1 MEVKLNTIQP
11 HFSILLFLKLSLT
24 SAIVPEW
31 EITNLNGVK
40 AYFDFVGTT
49 RIIDGY
55 IKIVTP
61 VDLERIISLTASII
75 HGTDKYDDVFNNSDS
90 IGVLKESQR
99 NLIEI
104 FNEFEGLKEEPNS
117 KYKVLAGSISP
128 EEVNVIES
136 KINHSP
142 YAPKNISSDEIKLMR
157 PEVEIHAAALLS
169 TIKKLSKNSLDNE
182 FLLQNF
188 TNQSKLFKN
197 DITKFIN
204 AKRDGI
210 TINPSELISILREAF
225 RKTDLLFP
233 PVFENFDKLNGL
245 LEHSIYFVGKSL
257 RFVTKLPLVKK
268 LVLKTFNVVKP
279 IPFKSGSEWRIF
291 KISENFLTITE
302 NNMEYSV
309 VFDPR
314 SKCKLF
320 NEIFLC
326 HNIPLNSTQNAM
338 NCALNLYLNVSESPC
353 KVARIKE
360 KNVEV
365 FHKLDNN
372 RFIYAFT
379 NGASYKFKC
388 GENQRKGVL
397 NDVGLLQKPENC
409 SLQAGSFE
417 IKNGNVM
424 AVIVGNT
431 KSEMC
436 VNCTYILENST
447 ITKNLRQL
455 ENLSDTDLHNREV
468 DYDTISDEANES
480 KSSTSGWSIFI
491 FILIVI
497 VGLGTPLMLE
507 QKSTAIC
514 IIIVNINLYIFYM
527 IF

>member
-1 MEVKLNTIQP
+1 M
-11 HFSILLFLKLSLT
+11 FLKLSLT
-24 SAIVPEW
+24 TARSALEW

-40 AYFDFVGTT
+40 AYFDFIATT

-75 HGTDKYDDVFNNSDS
+75 HGTDKYADVFNNSDS
-90 IGVLKESQR
+90 IEVLKESQR

-104 FNEFEGLKEEPNS
+104 FNEFEGLKEEPNL
-117 KYKVLAGSISP
+117 KYKVIAGSITQ

-142 YAPKNISSDEIKLMR
+142 YAPKNISTDEIKLMR
-157 PEVEIHAAALLS
+157 PQIEVHATALLA
-169 TIKKLSKNSLDNE
+169 TIKKLSVNSLDNE
-182 FLLQNF
+182 ILLQNF
-188 TNQSKLFKN
+188 TNQSKHFKG
-197 DITKFIN
+197 DIVKFIN

-210 TINPSELISILREAF
+210 TITPNELISILREAF
-225 RKTDLLFP
+225 RRNDLLFP

-245 LEHSIYFVGKSL
+245 LEHSIYLVGKSL

-268 LVLKTFNVVKP
+268 LVLKTFNIVKP
-279 IPFKSGSEWRIF
+279 LPFKSGTEWRIF
-291 KISENFLTITE
+291 KISDNILTISE

-309 VFDPR
+309 AYDPR

-326 HNIPLNSTQNAM
+326 TSIPLNSTQNAK

-365 FHKLDNN
+365 FHKLDNS
-372 RFIYAFT
+372 RFVFAFT
-379 NGASYKFKC
+379 HPASYKYKC
-388 GENQRKGVL
+388 GERQSKGIL
-397 NDVGLLQKPENC
+397 SDVGLLQKPENC

-455 ENLSDTDLHNREV
+455 ENLSDTDLHSKEA
-468 DYDTISDEANES
+468 DYDPPAEDDTGS
-480 KSSTSGWSIFI
+480 KSSSSGWSIFI

-497 VGLGTPLMLE
+497 VGLFTPLMLE

-514 IIIVNINLYIFYM
+514 IIVVNITLYILYM

>member
-1 MEVKLNTIQP
+1 MWNSINIYSS
-11 HFSILLFLKLSLT
+11 FSILLFLKLSLT
-24 SAIVPEW
+24 SAGLEW

-40 AYFDFVGTT
+40 AYYDYVGTT

-75 HGTDKYDDVFNNSDS
+75 HGTDKFVDVFNNSES
-90 IGVLKESQR
+90 IDILKESQR

-104 FNEFEGLKEEPNS
+104 FNELEGFKEEPHQ
-117 KYKVLAGSISP
+117 KYKVIAGNITQ
-128 EEVNVIES
+128 EDVNVIES
-136 KINHSP
+136 KLNQSP
-142 YAPKNISSDEIKLMR
+142 YTPKNISSDEFKLMK
-157 PEVEIHAAALLS
+157 PQIEIHATALLG
-169 TIKKLSKNSLDNE
+169 IIRRLSLNSLDNE

-197 DITKFIN
+197 DIAKFIN
-204 AKRDGI
+204 AKKDGI
-210 TINPSELISILREAF
+210 TINPTELIGILKGAF
-225 RKTDLLFP
+225 RKNDLLFL

-268 LVLKTFNVVKP
+268 LVLKTYNIVKP
-279 IPFKSGSEWRIF
+279 LPFKSGSQWRIY
-291 KISENFLTITE
+291 KIAEDYLTISE

-309 VFDPR
+309 VYDP
-314 SKCKLF
+314 KKNCKFF
-320 NEIFLC
+320 NQIFLC
-326 HNIPLNSTQNAM
+326 PNIPLNSTQNTK
-338 NCALNLYLNVSESPC
+338 NCALSLYLKVNEDAC
-353 KVARIKE
+353 KLARIKE

-372 RFIYAFT
+372 RFIFAFT
-379 NGASYKFKC
+379 NPASYKYKC
-388 GENQRKGVL
+388 GENQSKGIL
-397 NDVGLLQKPENC
+397 TDVGLLQKPENC

-455 ENLSDTDLHNREV
+455 ENLSDTDFHNKEV
-468 DYDTISDEANES
+468 SYHSLEDKSTDS
-480 KSSTSGWSIFI
+480 KSSSSGWSIVVFI
-491 FILIVI
+491 MIVI
-497 VGLGTPLMLE
+497 VGLFTPLMLE

-514 IIIVNINLYIFYM
+514 IICVNIVLYILYM
-527 IF
+527 IT